1 MASSVCAGGG
11 AVATVLGIVLVE
23 NCLHRWF
30 ERRLVLAD
38 GGELRQEVRVDAMF
52 GSERR
57 PAREKSYPGHLHY
70 PGRLSTAERAPVSH
84 MCGASSTSA
93 RSFS

>member
-11 AVATVLGIVLVE
+11 AVATVLGVLLVE

-38 GGELRQEVRVDAMF
+38 GGELRQEVRVDVRVGEEA
-52 GSERR
+52 GPGE
-57 PAREKSYPGHLHY
+57 ELYPGHLHY
-70 PGRLSTAERAPVSH
+70 PGRLST
-84 MCGASSTSA
+84 GAGA
-93 RSFS
+93 R

>member
-1 MASSVCAGGG
+1 MASSALEAAQLPRYLALSTCRE
-11 AVATVLGIVLVE
+11 LPIY
-23 NCLHRWF
+23 RWF

-38 GGELRQEVRVDAMF
+38 GGELRQEVRVDVLSMF

-70 PGRLSTAERAPVSH
+70 PGRLST
-84 MCGASSTSA
+84 GAGA
-93 RSFS
+93 R